1 MSAFA
6 DCFAAL
12 IGNEGAYTNSST
24 DRGNW
29 TSGQI
34 GVGTLKGTKYGIS
47 AMSYP
52 TLDIANLTLDAA
64 QQIYRAD
71 YWNRFGGD
79 LLDPALAFQVFD
91 GAVNSG
97 VGPAVRWLQSAAG
110 VTADGVIGP
119 VTAAAIAAHQPKA
132 LIAAFN
138 GYRLQYMAQAAAWP
152 TYSKGW
158 ALRIAGNLIKGA
170 TA

>member
-1 MSAFA
+1 MTSF
-6 DCFAAL
+6 DDSFAAL
-12 IGNEGAYTNSST
+12 IGNEGGYTTDRN

-29 TSGQI
+29 TSGQV
-34 GVGTLKGTKYGIS
+34 GVGQLKGTRYGIS

-64 QQIYRAD
+64 KQIYKRD
-71 YWNRFGGD
+71 YWNKFGGD

-97 VGPAVRWLQSAAG
+97 VNPSIKWLQQAAG
-110 VTADGVIGP
+110 STPDGVIGP
-119 VTAAAIAAHQPKA
+119 VTMAAIAAKNPKA

-138 GYRLQYMAQAAAWP
+138 GYRLKYMASASAWP

-158 ALRIAGNLIKGA
+158 ALRVADNLIKGA
-170 TA
+170 AA

>member
-1 MSAFA
+1 MTAF
-6 DCFAAL
+6 DDSFAEL
-12 IGNEGAYTNSST
+12 IGNEGGYTTDRN

-34 GVGTLKGTKYGIS
+34 GVGQLKGTKYGIS

-64 QQIYRAD
+64 KQIYRRD
-71 YWNRFGGD
+71 YWNKFNGD
-79 LLDPALAFQVFD
+79 RLDPALAFQVFD

-97 VGPAVRWLQSAAG
+97 VSAAVKWLQQAAG
-110 VTADGVIGP
+110 TPADGVFGP
-119 VTAAAIAAHQPKA
+119 ATMAAITARVPGA
-132 LIAAFN
+132 LICSFN
-138 GYRLQYMAQAAAWP
+138 GYRLKYMAAAAAWP

-158 ALRIAGNLIKGA
+158 ALRIADNLIKGA
-170 TA
+170 AA